1 MWVDKPIYEYHC
13 QDCGRNARLRY
24 SYTEYDRVT
33 PVCPYCGS
41 GQLHRRI
48 GRVAISRSEGSRLD
62 TLMDDDSL
70 AGLESDPRAMGQFMR
85 QMSHEMGED
94 MDEEMEEVAGRLE
107 KGESL
112 ESIER
117 SLPGPSDMDGLSS
130 DVFQ

>member
-1 MWVDKPIYEYHC
+1 MPIYEYHC
-13 QDCGRNARLRY
+13 QDCGRNARLRF
-24 SYTEYDRVT
+24 SYEEYDHVS
-33 PVCPYCGS
+33 PPCPYCGS
-41 GQLHRRI
+41 EQFQRRI
-48 GRVAISRSEGSRLD
+48 GRVAISRSEELRLD

-70 AGLESDPRAMGQFMR
+70 AGLENDPRAMGQFMR
-85 QMSHEMGED
+85 QMSREMGED

-117 SLPGPSDMDGLSS
+117 SLPGPPDMDGMGG